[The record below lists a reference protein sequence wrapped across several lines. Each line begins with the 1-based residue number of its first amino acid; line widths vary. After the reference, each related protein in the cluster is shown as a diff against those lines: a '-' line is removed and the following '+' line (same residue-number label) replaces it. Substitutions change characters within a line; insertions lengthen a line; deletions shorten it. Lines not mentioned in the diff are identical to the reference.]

1 MPRPEQRPVLTDLL
15 RYVHY
20 PITKLFRFNVA
31 EDHAENQE
39 KGLPH
44 RTQNCGVRHGALTN

>member
-1 MPRPEQRPVLTDLL
+1 VPRPEQRPVLTDLL